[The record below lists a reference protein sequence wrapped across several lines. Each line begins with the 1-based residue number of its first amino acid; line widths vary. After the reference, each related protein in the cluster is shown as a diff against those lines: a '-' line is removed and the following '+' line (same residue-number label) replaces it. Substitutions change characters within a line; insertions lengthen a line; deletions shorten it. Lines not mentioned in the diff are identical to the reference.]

1 METMRCERSK
11 EKWNKVKGSIKVH
24 VDCRRR
30 EARMTRRGTNKA
42 GEVED
47 EDILIISSDKEVQYN
62 LYKWGGLG
70 KANILILPHS
80 PVITIST
87 KGDFTD
93 SLLTR
98 IVYEYSLLN
107 DSISSKETIMYNSV
121 KISRIEFYHS

>member
-62 LYKWGGLG
+62 LYKWGGAWEG
-70 KANILILPHS
+70 EYPNTTPF
-80 PVITIST
+80 PGYNYFN
-87 KGDFTD
+87 KG
-93 SLLTR
+93 
-98 IVYEYSLLN
+98 
-107 DSISSKETIMYNSV
+107 
-121 KISRIEFYHS
+121 